1 MKLNNKDLAGNLPQ
15 KDRNYRE
22 TIMNNAYLKK
32 SLVALAIA
40 VASSQAHS
48 AAFQLNEH
56 SASGLGRAFAGEAAI
71 ADNASVLARNPAA
84 MMMFDKMAV
93 SVAGTYIQPD
103 VEVNGNT
110 DGDLT
115 NPVTINNFYDSAASE
130 NDIAP
135 SAFVPAAYFIQPLK
149 EDLAW
154 GLALFSNFGLSTEY
168 PTDFNGG
175 ALAGDTELKTF
186 NINPNL
192 AYKISPNF
200 SLGAGVNFVYA
211 EAELNRYAGI
221 TSKALASS
229 SVQSD
234 TMVSH
239 LKGDDWGF
247 GWNIG
252 ALYEVNKDHRFALTY
267 RSEVDIDFKGTYSND
282 VKVTSTTTGAGMNPM
297 GGKSVSAGLNIS
309 LPAMAEFAGYHRLNP
324 LFAVHYSVNWVDWSA
339 FEELKATGSS
349 CSFAGKAGVCLQKD
363 EKFKDAWRYAIG
375 GTWYINP
382 SWEARVGFAYDQS
395 PIQAEY
401 RSLSIPDSD
410 RIWYSTGA
418 TYHINPDM
426 SVDFGLTYI
435 DGKEVKVNEG
445 LSSHS
450 DTKRW
455 VGTSHGDAYLA
466 AAQFNMKF

>member
-1 MKLNNKDLAGNLPQ
+1 
-15 KDRNYRE
+15 
-22 TIMNNAYLKK
+22 MNNAYLKK

-103 VEVNGNT
+103 VEV
-110 DGDLT
+110 DGS
-115 NPVTINNFYDSAASE
+115 VYRGSSKIASASE
-130 NDIAP
+130 KDIAP

-154 GLALFSNFGLSTEY
+154 GIAMFSNYGLSTEY
-168 PTDFNGG
+168 PTDFNAGTLG
-175 ALAGDTELKTF
+175 GDTKLTTF

-192 AYKISPNF
+192 AYKIAPNF

-211 EAELNRYAGI
+211 EAELNRYSGVALTGFGI
-221 TSKALASS
+221 PNGTL
-229 SVQSD
+229 
-234 TMVSH
+234 VSH
-239 LKGDDWGF
+239 LKGDDWGY

-252 ALYEVNKDHRFALTY
+252 ALYEANKDNRFALTY
-267 RSEVDIDFKGTYSND
+267 RSKVDLNFKGDYSND
-282 VKVTSTTTGAGMNPM
+282 INAAATALNGK
-297 GGKSVSAGLNIS
+297 GGRSVSAGLDIT
-309 LPAMAEFAGYHRLNP
+309 LPAMAEFAGYHRLNQQ
-324 LFAVHYSVNWVDWSA
+324 FAVHYSVNWVDWSA
-339 FEELKATGSS
+339 FEELKATSSS
-349 CSFAGKAGVCLQKD
+349 CTTGVCLQKD

-410 RIWYSTGA
+410 RVWYSTGA

-435 DGKEVKVNEG
+435 DGKEVSVKEN
-445 LSSHS
+445 LSDSNAALGS
-450 DTKRW
+450 W
-455 VGTSHGDAYLA
+455 QGTSHGDAYIA
-466 AAQFNMKF
+466 SAQFNMKF